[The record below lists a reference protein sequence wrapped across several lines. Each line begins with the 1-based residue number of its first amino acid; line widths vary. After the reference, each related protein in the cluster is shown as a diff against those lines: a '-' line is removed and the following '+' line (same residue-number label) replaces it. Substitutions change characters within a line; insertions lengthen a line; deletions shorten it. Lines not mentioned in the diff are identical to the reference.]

1 MAAAIDGM
9 QDIIKEFLAES
20 AEGVDVLDHDLIAL
34 EREPDSRELL
44 REIFRAVHT
53 LKGNS
58 GALGYSKLESVAH
71 AGENALSRLRDGEL
85 TLSLETANGLLAM
98 VDALRGLLRA
108 IEENGNEGDGDYSTV
123 ISSLSGL
130 AERAGSAKAD
140 EKVRKASLPSAEADS
155 FSKTTALDA
164 GLKART
170 TRATLSSATC
180 KVQPENLRG
189 GAEAAPP
196 QVATSA
202 RSIRVPVGVL
212 DRMMNLVGELVLA
225 RNQVL
230 HSALGYSD
238 ASLATAA
245 QRLKS
250 VTAGLQESVMKARMQ
265 PIGSVWNQLPRLV
278 RDMAAQFGKQIEI
291 EMNGSEI
298 ELDRTILEAI
308 KDPLTHILRNA
319 IDHGIESPGERTRA
333 GKTAAGH
340 VRLSAFHEG
349 GRVHVEI
356 SDDGAGIDLPR
367 VRQRAVE
374 RGLITAEQAASMSE
388 QALARL
394 VFTPGFSTTETVT
407 NISGRGVGLDVVRT
421 NIERIG
427 GVVDLQSV
435 AGQGTTLKI
444 NLPLTLAILP
454 VLIVACGGERFA
466 VPQVSLLE
474 LVRLDLEHER
484 SAIEEIYGAPVYRLR
499 ERLLPLVFLD
509 RALHLPQQNAGV
521 IHIVVLQ
528 AGSAAVW
535 AGGGCDRRHRRD
547 RGKAA
552 EQAAEGAVM
561 LYRRGHSGRRT
572 RGADPRCGRCGA
584 VGESLDRPARTGT
597 EGTRDNQ
604 NQPNSC
610 TAALAHV
617 PRNDGNQICAAH
629 VSGGA
634 PGRDPGE
641 DDRALAGPRGGAVP
655 RGDPAAA
662 SPLRTISRASARA
675 RPASSVGAVRS
686 GRERRP
692 GGGQDRGHRRRSRRV
707 TKRCTEWSVA
717 GSGGDP

>member
-155 FSKTTALDA
+155 FSKTTALEE

-196 QVATSA
+196 QVATSS

-319 IDHGIESPGERTRA
+319 IDHGIESPGERTRT

-356 SDDGAGIDLPR
+356 SDDGAGIDLAR
-367 VRQRAVE
+367 VRQRAME

-388 QALARL
+388 QAPARL

-427 GVVDLQSV
+427 GMVDLQSV

-454 VLIVACGGERFA
+454 ALIVG
-466 VPQVSLLE
+466 
-474 LVRLDLEHER
+474 
-484 SAIEEIYGAPVYRLR
+484 
-499 ERLLPLVFLD
+499 
-509 RALHLPQQNAGV
+509 
-521 IHIVVLQ
+521 
-528 AGSAAVW
+528 
-535 AGGGCDRRHRRD
+535 
-547 RGKAA
+547 
-552 EQAAEGAVM
+552 
-561 LYRRGHSGRRT
+561 
-572 RGADPRCGRCGA
+572 
-584 VGESLDRPARTGT
+584 
-597 EGTRDNQ
+597 
-604 NQPNSC
+604 
-610 TAALAHV
+610 
-617 PRNDGNQICAAH
+617 
-629 VSGGA
+629 
-634 PGRDPGE
+634 
-641 DDRALAGPRGGAVP
+641 
-655 RGDPAAA
+655 
-662 SPLRTISRASARA
+662 
-675 RPASSVGAVRS
+675 
-686 GRERRP
+686 
-692 GGGQDRGHRRRSRRV
+692 
-707 TKRCTEWSVA
+707 
-717 GSGGDP
+717 